1 MHIGNKNDSHW
12 IKVKK
17 TTPDSPTSPVHPSA
31 ANSSFH
37 APPPLQQGL
46 RGLSKF
52 VPLVPVFCSD
62 SFSRFKGFSEF
73 VELISRVAVEGL
85 QQPNYHIIFPTPFS
99 KALAV
104 LTVWGIADLRKL
116 EEVRVIRTDEAL

>member
-46 RGLSKF
+46 RGLSKL
-52 VPLVPVFCSD
+52 VPLVSISV
-62 SFSRFKGFSEF
+62 
-73 VELISRVAVEGL
+73 LIL
-85 QQPNYHIIFPTPFS
+85 FH
-99 KALAV
+99 
-104 LTVWGIADLRKL
+104 DLKVSQSL
-116 EEVRVIRTDEAL
+116 

>member
-1 MHIGNKNDSHW
+1 MLLSLIFFFCLFRAVLPMHIGNKNDSHW

-17 TTPDSPTSPVHPSA
+17 TAPGSPTSPTHPSA
-31 ANSSFH
+31 ANTSFH

-46 RGLSKF
+46 KGLS
-52 VPLVPVFCSD
+52 
-62 SFSRFKGFSEF
+62 FSEF
-73 VELISRVAVEGL
+73 VELIGRVAVEGL